1 MATIE
6 DLSRLEAE
14 VNELKTEGKLTGFK
28 IYRVEK
34 SIDDLKVVLERLTD
48 VYHNQSMIQ
57 KDIVAIFKEISDLK
71 IAQDTA
77 KDMHKPLHAEMVD
90 HMTRVKTIL
99 SIASVA
105 VTVLYGAGG
114 WTVNQTLD
122 FAKNTSMKFEE
133 LTRQQHNVI
142 ADVNTLT
149 TKVGQLYLKR
159 AEGRDEILTELKSL
173 RSEIESI
180 DANRPRK

>member
-34 SIDDLKVVLERLTD
+34 SIDDLKEVLERLTD

-57 KDIVAIFKEISDLK
+57 KDIVAIFKELSDLK
-71 IAQDTA
+71 LAQDTA
-77 KDMHKPLHAEMVD
+77 KDMHKPIHAEMTD

-105 VTVLYGAGG
+105 VALLYGAGG
-114 WTVNQTLD
+114 WIVNQTLD
-122 FAKNTSMKFEE
+122 FAKNTNLKFEE
-133 LTRQQHNVI
+133 LTHNQRDITSDIEVI
-142 ADVNTLT
+142 NS
-149 TKVGQLYLKR
+149 KVDQVYLKK
-159 AEGRDEILTELKSL
+159 AESRDEILSELKSIRDEL
-173 RSEIESI
+173 GLGSKRT
-180 DANRPRK
+180 K

>member
-34 SIDDLKVVLERLTD
+34 SIDDLKDVLERLTD

-71 IAQDTA
+71 IAQDRA
-77 KDMHKPLHAEMVD
+77 KDMHKPIHAEMTD
-90 HMTRVKTIL
+90 HMTRVRTIL

-105 VTVLYGAGG
+105 VMVLYGAGG

-122 FAKNTSMKFEE
+122 FAKNTNDRFQE
-133 LTRQQHNVI
+133 LTHNQRDI
-142 ADVNTLT
+142 SAEIDVLS
-149 TKVGQLYLKR
+149 TKVECVEDLK
-159 AEGRDEILTELKSL
+159 AETGV
-173 RSEIESI
+173 
-180 DANRPRK
+180 